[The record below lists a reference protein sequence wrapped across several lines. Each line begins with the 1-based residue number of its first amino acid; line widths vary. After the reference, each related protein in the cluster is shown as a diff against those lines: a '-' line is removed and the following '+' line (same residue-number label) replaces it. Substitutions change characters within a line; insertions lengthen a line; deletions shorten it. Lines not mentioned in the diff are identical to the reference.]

1 MGGRGR
7 GSVSSQGIF
16 TTPQIGA
23 NWGLGRSQLP
33 KRANLN
39 NSLATCDTGC
49 VSLIVVVLYIETI
62 YYVGLDVSR
71 LSKID

>member
-1 MGGRGR
+1 M
-7 GSVSSQGIF
+7 SVSSQGIF

-33 KRANLN
+33 

>member
-1 MGGRGR
+1 M
-7 GSVSSQGIF
+7 SVPAREFLQPHKSELTGV
-16 TTPQIGA
+16 
-23 NWGLGRSQLP
+23 WGDRNCPS
-33 KRANLN
+33 RANLN

-62 YYVGLDVSR
+62 YYAGLDVSR